1 MPLGGQKPKS
11 IHNLSYTAANFATEF
26 NICLLSYIKISKL

>member
-1 MPLGGQKPKS
+1 MILDGQKPKS
-11 IHNLSYTAANFATEF
+11 MHNLGYTATNFTTEF